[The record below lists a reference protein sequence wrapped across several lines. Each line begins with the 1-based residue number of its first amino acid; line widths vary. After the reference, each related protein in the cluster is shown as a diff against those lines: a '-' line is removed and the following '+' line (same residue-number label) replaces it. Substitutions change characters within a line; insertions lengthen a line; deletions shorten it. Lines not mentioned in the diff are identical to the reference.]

1 MYEPDE
7 LIAAALGAD
16 PQWQPDRLTR
26 ARSRV
31 AEIED
36 GLGDPWSPDNPVG
49 LAAVL
54 AADDSG
60 ESSVIGIRRFQ
71 NLGMPAEMVPA
82 ELGGKMAGVDLL
94 GLVMRPF
101 FRRDPALAFS
111 HGFTPFLGA
120 QMVWLN
126 GDARQRSR
134 MANVVLRGGMVG
146 VACQRFE
153 HESEFH
159 AQEFTATWAEDGML
173 RLNGSKGAINNAH
186 TAELIVGFVSTG
198 DGATDYSILMFDPAS
213 VPPSRVRA
221 LPRHRTT
228 GVRGVQAAGLEFLDC
243 PLPGESLVG
252 TWGDG
257 VALSL
262 RAYPAVH
269 AAFPS
274 MAIGLADTALRS
286 AVRAA
291 QERDYGTQGPV
302 GDASARSAL
311 AGTFADLLIADC
323 LSLTA
328 ARSTHLL
335 PEQCDVLAAVTKY
348 IVPKIVGEAL
358 YDLSAVMGDAFHAES
373 GHDAVFRKQLRDLS
387 TITFGHVSS
396 AICQSVIAPYLPA
409 LAFVD
414 PDAATTP
421 ADLFRLEVPLPPLDG
436 ERLSGFGGD
445 DRLLDYLGHAAGQ
458 LPLALTGLPHA
469 DLLTGLVAGLCEEAA
484 EIRREAAELT
494 GDGGEDGL
502 LFDTR
507 SFPLSERYA
516 LLLAASACVGVWLN
530 AGVGP
535 DEFLDEPAWLVLAL
549 HRLLRRIGR
558 SVPPL
563 PREIEALTCE
573 EVLARVRVP
582 QSLDLLRTG
591 LAG

>member
-54 AADDSG
+54 ATDDSG

-82 ELGGKMAGVDLL
+82 ELGGRMAGVDLL

-484 EIRREAAELT
+484 EIRREAAALT

>member
-26 ARSRV
+26 ARSRL

-159 AQEFTATWAEDGML
+159 AQEFTAAWAEDGML

-291 QERDYGTQGPV
+291 QERDFGSQGVV
-302 GDASARSAL
+302 GDASARSAI

-436 ERLSGFGGD
+436 EKLSGFGGD
-445 DRLLDYLGHAAGQ
+445 DRLLDYLGHAAGR

-484 EIRREAAELT
+484 EIRREAAALT

-507 SFPLSERYA
+507 TFPLSERYA

-535 DEFLDEPAWLVLAL
+535 DEFLDEPTWLVLAL

>member
-26 ARSRV
+26 TRSRL

-54 AADDSG
+54 AADESG
-60 ESSVIGIRRFQ
+60 ESSAIGIRRFR
-71 NLGMPAEMVPA
+71 NLGMPAEMVPVD
-82 ELGGKMAGVDLL
+82 LGGRMAGVDLL

-134 MANVVLRGGMVG
+134 MANVILRGGTVG

-159 AQEFTATWAEDGML
+159 AQEFTAAWADDGML
-173 RLNGSKGAINNAH
+173 RLNGTKGAINNAH
-186 TAELIVGFVSTG
+186 NAELIVGFVSSG

-213 VPPSRVRA
+213 VPPAHMRA

-228 GVRGVQAAGLEFLDC
+228 GVRGLQAAGLEFVNC

-274 MAIGLADTALRS
+274 MAIGLADTALRA

-291 QERDYGTQGPV
+291 QERDLGTQGVV

-323 LSLTA
+323 LALTA
-328 ARSTHLL
+328 GRATHLL

-409 LAFVD
+409 LAVAD
-414 PDAATTP
+414 PAAATTP
-421 ADLFRLEVPLPPLDG
+421 AELFRLEAPLPPLDG
-436 ERLSGFGGD
+436 VRLSGFGGGD
-445 DRLLDYLGHAAGQ
+445 GLLDYLGHAA
-458 LPLALTGLPHA
+458 HA
-469 DLLTGLVAGLCEEAA
+469 AA
-484 EIRREAAELT
+484 RRAHRPPARRAAHRPRRRAVR
-494 GDGGEDGL
+494 GGRRD
-502 LFDTR
+502 
-507 SFPLSERYA
+507 
-516 LLLAASACVGVWLN
+516 
-530 AGVGP
+530 
-535 DEFLDEPAWLVLAL
+535 PARGRRA
-549 HRLLRRIGR
+549 HRRRR
-558 SVPPL
+558 
-563 PREIEALTCE
+563 
-573 EVLARVRVP
+573 
-582 QSLDLLRTG
+582 
-591 LAG
+591 

>member
-1 MYEPDE
+1 MYEPNE
-7 LIAAALGAD
+7 LTDASFAFGAD
-16 PQWQPDRLTR
+16 PHWQPDRLTR
-26 ARSRV
+26 ARARV

-36 GLGDPWSPDNPVG
+36 GLGDPWSSGNPVG
-49 LAAVL
+49 LSAVL

-71 NLGMPAEMVPA
+71 NLGMPAELVPVD
-82 ELGGKMAGVDLL
+82 LGGRMAGVDLL

-120 QMVWLN
+120 TMVWLN

-159 AQEFTATWAEDGML
+159 AQEFTAAWADDGML
-173 RLNGSKGAINNAH
+173 RLNGRKSAINNAH
-186 TAELIVGFVSTG
+186 TAELIVGFVSSG
-198 DGATDYSILMFDPAS
+198 DGATDYSILMFDPAG
-213 VPPSRVRA
+213 VPPAHLRA

-228 GVRGVQAAGLEFLDC
+228 GVRGLQAAGLEFVHC

-274 MAIGLADTALRS
+274 MTIGLADTALRA
-286 AVRAA
+286 AVRVAL
-291 QERDYGTQGPV
+291 ESDYGPRGV
-302 GDASARSAL
+302 IGDASARSAI
-311 AGTFADLLIADC
+311 AGTFADLLIGDC

-328 ARSTHLL
+328 ARATHLL
-335 PEQCDVLAAVTKY
+335 PEQCDVVAAVTKY
-348 IVPKIVGEAL
+348 IVPKIVGESL
-358 YDLSAVMGDAFHAES
+358 YDLSAVMGDAFHAEN
-373 GHDAVFRKQLRDLS
+373 GHNAVFRKQLRDLS

-409 LAFVD
+409 LAEAD
-414 PDAATTP
+414 PEAVTP
-421 ADLFRLEVPLPPLDG
+421 AELFRMEAPLPPLDG
-436 ERLSGFGGD
+436 ARLSGFGGGD
-445 DRLLDYLGHAAGQ
+445 GLLDYLRHAAAR
-458 LPLALTGLPHA
+458 LPDALTGHPHG
-469 DLLTGLVAGLCEEAA
+469 DLLNALLDGLCAEAA
-484 EIRREAAELT
+484 GIRREAARLG
-494 GDGGEDGL
+494 GDEEGL
-502 LFDTR
+502 LFDDR
-507 SFPLSERYA
+507 AFPLSERYA

-535 DEFLDEPAWLVLAL
+535 DEFLDEPTWLAVAL
-549 HRLLRRIGR
+549 HRLLRRVGR
-558 SVPPL
+558 TVPPL
-563 PREIEALTCE
+563 PREAEARLCE
-573 EVLARVRVP
+573 EVLARVREP
-582 QSLDLLRTG
+582 QSLDLVRTG

>member
-1 MYEPDE
+1 MTMYEHDDI
-7 LIAAALGAD
+7 IAAVSGRD
-16 PQWQPDRLTR
+16 TQWQPDRLTR
-26 ARSRV
+26 VRSRI

-36 GLGDPWSPDNPVG
+36 GLGDPWAPGNPMGFDAVLDADRKEEISPVG
-49 LAAVL
+49 L
-54 AADDSG
+54 
-60 ESSVIGIRRFQ
+60 RRFQ
-71 NLGMPAEMVPA
+71 SLGMPAELVP
-82 ELGGKMAGVDLL
+82 EHLGGRMAGTDLL

-126 GDARQRSR
+126 GDARQSAR
-134 MANVVLRGGMVG
+134 MAGVVLRGGTVG

-159 AQEFTATWAEDGML
+159 AQEYTAAWSDDGML
-173 RLNGSKGAINNAH
+173 RLNGRKNAINNAH
-186 TAELIVGFVSTG
+186 TAELIIGFVKTG
-198 DGATDYSILMFDPAS
+198 DGETDYSILMFDPAT
-213 VPPSRVRA
+213 VPPAGVRA
-221 LPRHRTT
+221 LGRHRTT
-228 GVRGVQAAGLEFLDC
+228 GVRGLQAAGLEFVDC

-274 MAIGLADTALRS
+274 MAVGLADTALRS

-291 QERDYGTQGPV
+291 QEREFGGPA
-302 GDASARSAL
+302 GDATARSAI

-328 ARSTHLL
+328 GRSVHLL
-335 PEQCDVLAAVTKY
+335 PDQCDVLTAVTKY
-348 IVPKIVGEAL
+348 ISPKIVGEAL
-358 YDLSAVMGDAFHAES
+358 YDLSAVMGDAFHAER
-373 GHDAVFRKQLRDLS
+373 GHHAVFRKHLRDLS

-409 LAFVD
+409 LAD
-414 PDAATTP
+414 GAPEPEPTP
-421 ADLFRLEVPLPPLDG
+421 ADLFRLEVPLPAMDG
-436 ERLSGFGGD
+436 ARLARFGGGD
-445 DRLLDYLGHAAGQ
+445 GLLGYLDHAAVR
-458 LPLALTGLPHA
+458 LPDALTLHDGG
-469 DLLTGLVAGLCEEAA
+469 DLLRELVAGLCAEAA
-484 EIRREAAELT
+484 EIRREAGRLT
-494 GDGGEDGL
+494 GSDNGFL
-502 LFDTR
+502 LDTH

-530 AGVGP
+530 AGTGP
-535 DEFLDEPAWLVLAL
+535 DAFLTDPAWLVLAL

-558 SVPPL
+558 PVPPL
-563 PREIEALTCE
+563 PRAIEGRLCN
-573 EVLARVRVP
+573 EVLERVRVP
-582 QSLDLLRTG
+582 RSLDVLCTEY
-591 LAG
+591 AG

>member
-159 AQEFTATWAEDGML
+159 AQEFTAAWAEDGML

-484 EIRREAAELT
+484 EIRREAAALT

>member
-458 LPLALTGLPHA
+458 LPRALTGLPHA
-469 DLLTGLVAGLCEEAA
+469 DLLTGLVGGLCEEAA

>member
-26 ARSRV
+26 TRARV

-54 AADDSG
+54 AADDAG
-60 ESSVIGIRRFQ
+60 ESSVIGVRRFQ
-71 NLGMPAEMVPA
+71 SLGMPAETVPV
-82 ELGGKMAGVDLL
+82 ELGGRMAGVDLL

-134 MANVVLRGGMVG
+134 MANVILRGGTVG

-159 AQEFTATWAEDGML
+159 AQEFTAAWAEDGML
-173 RLNGSKGAINNAH
+173 RLNGRKGAINNAH
-186 TAELIVGFVSTG
+186 NAELIVGFVSTG

-213 VPPSRVRA
+213 VPPAHVRA

-228 GVRGVQAAGLEFLDC
+228 GVRGLQAAGLEFVNC

-274 MAIGLADTALRS
+274 MAIGLADTALRA

-291 QERDYGTQGPV
+291 QERDLGTQGVV

-323 LSLTA
+323 LALTA
-328 ARSTHLL
+328 GRSTHLL

-409 LAFVD
+409 LAVVD
-414 PDAATTP
+414 PDAAATP
-421 ADLFRLEVPLPPLDG
+421 AELFRLEAPLPPLDG
-436 ERLSGFGGD
+436 ERLSGFGGGD
-445 DRLLDYLGHAAGQ
+445 GLLAYLGHAARR
-458 LPLALTGLPHA
+458 LPDALTGHPHGE
-469 DLLTGLVAGLCEEAA
+469 LLTGLVAGLCAEAA
-484 EIRREAAELT
+484 EIRREAAALT
-494 GDGGEDGL
+494 GDDDGL

-507 SFPLSERYA
+507 TFPLSERYA

-535 DEFLDEPAWLVLAL
+535 DEFLDEPTWLALAL
-549 HRLLRRIGR
+549 HRLLRRVGR

-563 PREIEALTCE
+563 PRAIETRLCE

>member
-82 ELGGKMAGVDLL
+82 ELGGRMAGVDLL

-469 DLLTGLVAGLCEEAA
+469 DLLTALVAGLCEEAA
-484 EIRREAAELT
+484 EIRREAAALT